1 MITPLK
7 RATFDQL
14 IPAVPTSDQ
23 YQYCWGGSQMVFRR
37 LLISV
42 AALVV
47 FVLLYNRVHEASPS
61 SFGALAMFV
70 CASLGGLYWMLEPV
84 VLASWRN
91 GKLRRF
97 TYCGFWQ
104 TQIVDAYLSQEV
116 STRAETIGKSGRLDV
131 SYESES
137 FFNIDLEDE
146 NGHLST
152 LRVPMR
158 REYKRIKPDQ
168 TVCLLLF
175 SNDKNFR
182 RVSRITSDA
191 YLPQWNI
198 WISDYPYLRRDSFV
212 DIVRYVINRQKTQV
226 DTTENFAQTR
236 YSVGKSKTNY
246 PNSSRSKQT
255 EISRNKT
262 KQNRNQY
269 APKDPIND
277 DSYDINIDEDEW
289 D

>member
-61 SFGALAMFV
+61 SFGALVMFV
-70 CASLGGLYWMLEPV
+70 CAALGGLYWMLEPV

-91 GKLRRF
+91 SKLRRF
-97 TYCGFWQ
+97 AYCGFWQ
-104 TQIVDAYLSQEV
+104 AHIVDAYMSQEV
-116 STRAETIGKSGRLDV
+116 ANRAETITKSGRLDV

-137 FFNIDLEDE
+137 FFNIDLEDN
-146 NGHLST
+146 NGHLAT

-168 TVCLLLF
+168 NVCLLLF

-191 YLPQWNI
+191 YVPQWNI
-198 WISDYPYLRRDSFV
+198 WISDYPYLRRDAFL
-212 DIVRYVINRQKTQV
+212 DIARYVLNRQKNPV
-226 DTTENFAQTR
+226 DQLLNLELIIF
-236 YSVGKSKTNY
+236 
-246 PNSSRSKQT
+246 
-255 EISRNKT
+255 
-262 KQNRNQY
+262 
-269 APKDPIND
+269 D
-277 DSYDINIDEDEW
+277 
-289 D
+289 

>member
-61 SFGALAMFV
+61 SFGALVMFV
-70 CASLGGLYWMLEPV
+70 CAALGGLYWMLEPV

-91 GKLRRF
+91 SKLRRF
-97 TYCGFWQ
+97 AYCGFWQ
-104 TQIVDAYLSQEV
+104 AQIVDAYMSQEV
-116 STRAETIGKSGRLDV
+116 ANRAETITKSGRLDV

-137 FFNIDLEDE
+137 FFNIDLEDD
-146 NGHLST
+146 NGHLAT

-168 TVCLLLF
+168 RVCLLLF

-198 WISDYPYLRRDSFV
+198 WISDYPYLRRDSFL
-212 DIVRYVINRQKTQV
+212 DIARYVLNRQKNQV
-226 DTTENFAQTR
+226 DYAETPTPQ
-236 YSVGKSKTNY
+236 
-246 PNSSRSKQT
+246 RSKSDPNKSNRTRSYRSEPQDT
-255 EISRNKT
+255 TDNQPRQSRPRSVAK
-262 KQNRNQY
+262 
-269 APKDPIND
+269 APVND
-277 DSYDINIDEDEW
+277 DSYDVDFDDDEW
-289 D
+289 E